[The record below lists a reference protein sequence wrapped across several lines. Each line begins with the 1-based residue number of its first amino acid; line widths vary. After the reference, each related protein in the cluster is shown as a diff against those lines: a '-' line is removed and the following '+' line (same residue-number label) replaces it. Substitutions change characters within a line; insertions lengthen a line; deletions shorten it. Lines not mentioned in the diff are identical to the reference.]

1 MPYVLGVAIGNG
13 YTVAGLSRR
22 TREGWSP
29 VEPAMGTGSACV
41 PSVLHLD
48 PDGVATGG
56 PGACEISGFAGRVGD
71 DVPLVVDGWRY
82 PAAELT
88 AELAGWVADQAAT
101 LAGEAPERFVLVIP
115 GGWGP
120 YRRDLVED
128 ALWQVGLDEVTLLAE
143 PLAVAQAYAAVEPVE
158 PGTVLAVYSHGGT
171 GGECTVVRRGGAAF
185 EVLAYAPIP
194 EGLGG
199 DDLDDLVPGGR
210 VVKEELSYATE
221 VAVSPEL
228 TVTRAGFEE
237 RVRPLLEAAVAIL
250 ARTVRAAGVE
260 PAAVL
265 LTGGTARIPLVRR
278 LVEAAVPAPVAG
290 DVDPVRGA
298 LCVARALTS
307 RTPLIPAQ
315 RTAPDRA
322 TEDGLPAR
330 PPRPPVT
337 ITPLDPPRRGRAR
350 HVARQPKAR
359 IGSAV
364 PEW

>member
-29 VEPAMGTGSACV
+29 VEPATGTGSACV
-41 PSVLHLD
+41 PSVLHLE
-48 PDGVATGG
+48 PDGVAVGG
-56 PGACEISGFAGRVGD
+56 PGTCEVSGFARRVGD

-88 AELAGWVADQAAT
+88 AELAAWVVDQATT
-101 LAGEAPERFVLVIP
+101 LAGEAPERLVLVVP

-171 GGECTVVRRGGAAF
+171 GGECTVVRRNGAAF
-185 EVLAYAPIP
+185 EVVTRAEIP
-194 EGLGG
+194 DGLGG
-199 DDLDDLVPGGR
+199 DDLDDVTPGGR
-210 VVKEELSYATE
+210 AVKEELSYATE
-221 VAVSPEL
+221 VDG
-228 TVTRAGFEE
+228 VTRAEFEE
-237 RVRPLLEAAVAIL
+237 AVRPLLEAAVAIL
-250 ARTVRAAGVE
+250 ARTVRAAGAE

-315 RTAPDRA
+315 RAASDRP
-322 TEDGLPAR
+322 TEDGLPTR

-337 ITPLDPPRRGRAR
+337 ITPLDPPQRGRAR
-350 HVARQPKAR
+350 HVARHPKAR
-359 IGSAV
+359 IGSPV